1 MSAAI
6 SNATEQILGLTK
18 ALDACAGDH
27 QDTLGP
33 HKASIDEVIE
43 ELQKV
48 DILVLDDLGG
58 ETFSAWSINDVLY
71 KIIDYRNRSGLL
83 TCYSSSYSLEDL
95 QKEYLKRSSKATRLI
110 SKIQAYADEVEL
122 KGASAL

>member
-1 MSAAI
+1 MAN
-6 SNATEQILGLTK
+6 SN
-18 ALDACAGDH
+18 
-27 QDTLGP
+27 
-33 HKASIDEVIE
+33 IDEVIE

>member
-1 MSAAI
+1 MIRQHNKKVAFVNVSELLSDLKSQFNMAN
-6 SNATEQILGLTK
+6 SN
-18 ALDACAGDH
+18 
-27 QDTLGP
+27 
-33 HKASIDEVIE
+33 IDEVIE

>member
-1 MSAAI
+1 MIRQHNKKVAFVNVSELLSDLKSQFNVAN
-6 SNATEQILGLTK
+6 SN
-18 ALDACAGDH
+18 
-27 QDTLGP
+27 
-33 HKASIDEVIE
+33 IDEVIE